1 MRLKYRVGA
10 QWPAVEAEVGHARTC
25 VGGISLSGILESCIL
40 LLPGRTLTLPV
51 AQKYTSLF
59 LSLSL
64 SQTHTHTEKEK
75 TAVGLGRSQ
84 ALGKRAEQVPD
95 AINQT
100 VGSRSKLG
108 SKLQLQ
114 LHQRRA
120 LLSVLTASDA
130 ARRG

>member
-25 VGGISLSGILESCIL
+25 VGGISLSEILESCIL